1 MRYSNI
7 INQHTRRDCRDI
19 VMSNLV
25 NWQNFKDKIILIT
38 GSTGFIGV
46 QTVLALS
53 KASKDYNLN
62 VKLILPVRNI
72 KKAKS
77 IFYSELRFVNIKLI
91 KQDIN
96 KKINYHGGIDYIIHA
111 ASNTSSKSFVDTPV
125 ETIDTTVNG
134 TRNILELAK
143 EKQVKSVVYLSSMEV
158 YGTVNSDVPL
168 KEDDY
173 GYLDLINE
181 RNSYPQAKRLAE
193 TMCYSYFKEYNLPVK
208 IARLCQIIG
217 ANIPYNDTRVF
228 AQFARNVVEKK
239 DIVLHT
245 DGSTVR
251 NYCYITDCITAI
263 FKILTEGASGEA
275 YNVANKDAICSIK
288 EMAEK
293 ITKDTPE
300 IKVIVE
306 NKNSNLYPKNC
317 KIFLDT
323 NKLESLG
330 WNAEIAVDDIL
341 SKLVDGFLAQKN
353 QSLMQ
358 FTFKDYL
365 KDYICFK
372 NFGGHKNLSILGLK
386 FRIPNNFIYEHIY
399 KYLPVDNKKI
409 VFDNFLGF
417 GYGCNPK
424 YITEELLKQN
434 INCKIVWLVQN
445 PKKSRK
451 NFPKKLKLV
460 DIASEKAIYELS
472 TAKIWVD
479 NVRKIN
485 LLKRGLE
492 KKNNQIYIQTWHGS
506 LGIKKIENAI
516 PGFWEKTFVLKDYY
530 IQDAKYSDYLI
541 CNSTFEAN
549 IYKHNLSEYGEIEF
563 YGHPRNDILLKDLN
577 SCKQKI
583 YSNYNINKSD
593 KVLLY
598 VPTFRD
604 GTRIS
609 CYNINF
615 ESLKKTLETKFDG
628 EWKILVRLHPK
639 LEKYTNL
646 LIPKNN
652 ASIIDVTQYPDIQ
665 ELLAAADIAITD
677 YSSCIFDFMLTKK
690 PGFIYA
696 TDIEEYN
703 TERGFYY
710 PLEETP
716 FPIARNNEELIQNI
730 LNFDNEKYQQKV
742 EKFLKDKGC
751 IEDGHASER
760 VVELIKEIIN
770 K

>member
-25 NWQNFKDKIILIT
+25 NWQNFKDKTILIT

-53 KASKDYNLN
+53 KASKDFNLN

-96 KKINYHGGIDYIIHA
+96 KKINYHGKIDYIIHA

-134 TRNILELAK
+134 ARNILELAK

-358 FTFKDYL
+358 FTFKDYI

-372 NFGGHKNLSILGLK
+372 NFGGYKNLSILGLK
-386 FRIPNNFIYEHIY
+386 LRIPNNFIYEHIY

-409 VFDNFLGF
+409 VFCSFAGHN
-417 GYGCNPK
+417 YGCNPK
-424 YITEELLKQN
+424 YITEELIKQN
-434 INCKIVWLVQN
+434 IKCKIIWLYLN
-445 PKKSRK
+445 DNTKHLYNKKIHLI
-451 NFPKKLKLV
+451 N
-460 DIASEKAIYELS
+460 IQSERAIYEQA
-472 TAKIWVD
+472 TAKIWID
-479 NVRKIN
+479 NIRKTN
-485 LLKRGLE
+485 FVKRGLSKRE
-492 KKNNQIYIQTWHGS
+492 SQKYIQTWHGS
-506 LGIKKIENAI
+506 LGIKKIGSDSD
-516 PGFWEKTFVLKDYY
+516 PKFWERQVLGKFYKKDSSMIDIMISNSSFETNVYKSA
-530 IQDAKYSDYLI
+530 ISDK
-541 CNSTFEAN
+541 A
-549 IYKHNLSEYGEIEF
+549 EIKE
-563 YGHPRNDILLKDLN
+563 YGHPRNDIFFKDNKGLKD
-577 SCKQKI
+577 KI
-583 YSNYNINKSD
+583 CQQYNINTNSNI
-593 KVLLY
+593 LLY

-604 GTRIS
+604 NNHIS
-609 CYNINF
+609 CYNIEYEKLF
-615 ESLKKTLETKFDG
+615 APLKEKFGGD
-628 EWKILVRLHPK
+628 WKIFIRLHPRLK
-639 LEKYTNL
+639 HLTNL
-646 LIPKNN
+646 LIPQSD
-652 ASIIDVTQYPDIQ
+652 SIIDVTMYQDIQ
-665 ELLAAADIAITD
+665 ELLASADIAITD

-760 VVELIKEIIN
+760 VVELIKKYIN
-770 K
+770 

>member
-25 NWQNFKDKIILIT
+25 NWQNFKDKTILIT

-53 KASKDYNLN
+53 KASKDFNLN

-96 KKINYHGGIDYIIHA
+96 KKINYHGKIDYIIHA

-134 TRNILELAK
+134 ARNILELAK

-358 FTFKDYL
+358 FTFKDYI

-372 NFGGHKNLSILGLK
+372 NFGGYKNLSILGLK
-386 FRIPNNFIYEHIY
+386 LRIPNNFIYEHIY

-409 VFDNFLGF
+409 VFCSFAGHN
-417 GYGCNPK
+417 YGCNPK
-424 YITEELLKQN
+424 YITEELIKQN
-434 INCKIVWLVQN
+434 IKCKIIWLYLN
-445 PKKSRK
+445 DNTKHLYNKKIHLI
-451 NFPKKLKLV
+451 N
-460 DIASEKAIYELS
+460 IQSERAIYEQA
-472 TAKIWVD
+472 TAKIWID
-479 NVRKIN
+479 NIRKTN
-485 LLKRGLE
+485 FVKRGLSKRE
-492 KKNNQIYIQTWHGS
+492 SQKYIQTWHGS
-506 LGIKKIENAI
+506 LGIKKIGSDSD
-516 PGFWEKTFVLKDYY
+516 PKFWERQVLGKFYKKDSSMIDIMISNSSFETNVYKSA
-530 IQDAKYSDYLI
+530 ISDK
-541 CNSTFEAN
+541 A
-549 IYKHNLSEYGEIEF
+549 EIKE
-563 YGHPRNDILLKDLN
+563 YGHPRNDIFFKDNKGLKD
-577 SCKQKI
+577 KI
-583 YSNYNINKSD
+583 CQQYNINTNSNI
-593 KVLLY
+593 LLY

-604 GTRIS
+604 NNHKS
-609 CYNINF
+609 CYNIEYEKLF
-615 ESLKKTLETKFDG
+615 APLKEKFGGD
-628 EWKILVRLHPK
+628 WKIFIRLHPRLK
-639 LEKYTNL
+639 HLTNL
-646 LIPKNN
+646 LIPQSD
-652 ASIIDVTQYPDIQ
+652 SIIDVTMYQDIQ
-665 ELLAAADIAITD
+665 ELLASADIAITD

-760 VVELIKEIIN
+760 VVELIKKYIN
-770 K
+770 

>member
-96 KKINYHGGIDYIIHA
+96 KKINYHGKIDYIIHA

-263 FKILTEGASGEA
+263 FKILTEGASCEA

-293 ITKDTPE
+293 IAKDTPE

-306 NKNSNLYPKNC
+306 NKNYNLYPKNC

-451 NFPKKLKLV
+451 NFPKKVKLV

-472 TAKIWVD
+472 TAKIWID

-492 KKNNQIYIQTWHGS
+492 KKDNQIYIQTWHGS

-549 IYKHNLSEYGEIEF
+549 IYKQNLSEYGEIEF
-563 YGHPRNDILLKDLN
+563 YGHPRNDILLKNLN
-577 SCKQKI
+577 SCKEKI

-665 ELLAAADIAITD
+665 ELLASADIAITD

-760 VVELIKEIIN
+760 VVELIKKYIN
-770 K
+770 

>member
-25 NWQNFKDKIILIT
+25 NWQNFKDKTILIT

-96 KKINYHGGIDYIIHA
+96 KKINYHGEIDYIIHA

-143 EKQVKSVVYLSSMEV
+143 EKHAKSVVYLSSMEV

-409 VFDNFLGF
+409 VFDNFSGI
-417 GYGCNPK
+417 GYGCNPR
-424 YITEELLKQN
+424 YIADELLKQKV
-434 INCKIVWLVQN
+434 NCKINWLVQN
-445 PKKSRK
+445 PKENKK
-451 NFPKKLKLV
+451 NFPKNIKLI
-460 DIASEKAIYELS
+460 DITSEKAIYELS
-472 TAKIWVD
+472 TAKLWIG
-479 NVRKIN
+479 NTHKSN
-485 LLKRGLE
+485 LLKRGLT
-492 KKNNQIYIQTWHGS
+492 KKIAKQIYIQTWHGS
-506 LGIKKIENAI
+506 LGIKKINNDANPEFWKNSSLCELYKKDSSMIDIMISNSSFETNVYKSAI
-516 PGFWEKTFVLKDYY
+516 
-530 IQDAKYSDYLI
+530 SDK
-541 CNSTFEAN
+541 A
-549 IYKHNLSEYGEIEF
+549 EIKE
-563 YGHPRNDILLKDLN
+563 YGHPRNDIFFKDNKGLKD
-577 SCKQKI
+577 KI
-583 YSNYNINKSD
+583 CQQYNINTNSNI
-593 KVLLY
+593 LLY

-604 GTRIS
+604 NNHIS
-609 CYNINF
+609 CYNIEYEKLF
-615 ESLKKTLETKFDG
+615 APLKEKFGGD
-628 EWKILVRLHPK
+628 WKIFIRLHPRLK
-639 LEKYTNL
+639 HLTNL
-646 LIPKNN
+646 LIPQSD
-652 ASIIDVTQYPDIQ
+652 SIIDVTMYQDIQ
-665 ELLAAADIAITD
+665 ELLASADIAITD

-760 VVELIKEIIN
+760 VVELIKKYIN
-770 K
+770 

>member
-96 KKINYHGGIDYIIHA
+96 KKINYHGKIDYIIHA

-409 VFDNFLGF
+409 VFDNFSGI
-417 GYGCNPK
+417 GYGCNPR
-424 YITEELLKQN
+424 YIADELLKQKV
-434 INCKIVWLVQN
+434 NCKINWLVQN
-445 PKKSRK
+445 PKENKK
-451 NFPKKLKLV
+451 NFPKNIKLI
-460 DIASEKAIYELS
+460 DITSEKAIYELS
-472 TAKIWVD
+472 TAKLWIG
-479 NVRKIN
+479 NTHKSN
-485 LLKRGLE
+485 LLKRGLT
-492 KKNNQIYIQTWHGS
+492 KKIAKQIYIQTWHGS
-506 LGIKKIENAI
+506 LGIKKINNDANPEFWKNSSLCELYKKDSSMIDIMISNSSFETNVYKSAI
-516 PGFWEKTFVLKDYY
+516 
-530 IQDAKYSDYLI
+530 SDK
-541 CNSTFEAN
+541 A
-549 IYKHNLSEYGEIEF
+549 EIKE
-563 YGHPRNDILLKDLN
+563 YGHPRNDIFFKDNKGLKD
-577 SCKQKI
+577 KI
-583 YSNYNINKSD
+583 CQQYNINTNSNI
-593 KVLLY
+593 LLY

-604 GTRIS
+604 NNHIS
-609 CYNINF
+609 CYNIEYEKLF
-615 ESLKKTLETKFDG
+615 APLKEKFGGD
-628 EWKILVRLHPK
+628 WKIFIRLHPRLK
-639 LEKYTNL
+639 HLTNL
-646 LIPKNN
+646 LIPQSD
-652 ASIIDVTQYPDIQ
+652 SIIDVTMYQDIQ
-665 ELLAAADIAITD
+665 ELLASADIAITD

-760 VVELIKEIIN
+760 VVELIKKYIN
-770 K
+770 

>member
-96 KKINYHGGIDYIIHA
+96 KKINYHGEIDYIIHA

-386 FRIPNNFIYEHIY
+386 LRIPNNFIYEHIY

-409 VFDNFLGF
+409 VFDNFSGI
-417 GYGCNPK
+417 GYGCNPR
-424 YITEELLKQN
+424 YIADELLKQKV
-434 INCKIVWLVQN
+434 NCKINWLVQN
-445 PKKSRK
+445 PKENKK
-451 NFPKKLKLV
+451 NFPKNIKLI
-460 DIASEKAIYELS
+460 DITSEKAIYELS
-472 TAKIWVD
+472 TAKLWIG
-479 NVRKIN
+479 NTHKSN
-485 LLKRGLE
+485 LLKRGLT
-492 KKNNQIYIQTWHGS
+492 KKIAQQIYIQTWHGS
-506 LGIKKIENAI
+506 LGIKKINNDANPEFWKNSSLCELYKKDSSMIDIMISNSSFETNVYKSAI
-516 PGFWEKTFVLKDYY
+516 
-530 IQDAKYSDYLI
+530 SDK
-541 CNSTFEAN
+541 A
-549 IYKHNLSEYGEIEF
+549 EIKE
-563 YGHPRNDILLKDLN
+563 YGHPRNDIFFKDNKGLKD
-577 SCKQKI
+577 KI
-583 YSNYNINKSD
+583 CQQYNINTNSNI
-593 KVLLY
+593 LLY

-604 GTRIS
+604 NNHIS
-609 CYNINF
+609 CYNIEYEKLF
-615 ESLKKTLETKFDG
+615 APLKEKFGGD
-628 EWKILVRLHPK
+628 WKIFIRLHPRLK
-639 LEKYTNL
+639 HLTNL
-646 LIPKNN
+646 LIPQSD
-652 ASIIDVTQYPDIQ
+652 SIIDVTMYQDIQ
-665 ELLAAADIAITD
+665 ELLASADIAITD

-760 VVELIKEIIN
+760 VVELIKKYIN
-770 K
+770 

>member
-25 NWQNFKDKIILIT
+25 NWQNFKDKTILIT

-96 KKINYHGGIDYIIHA
+96 KKINYHGKIDFIIHA

-134 TRNILELAK
+134 TMNILELAK

-409 VFDNFLGF
+409 VFDNFSGI
-417 GYGCNPK
+417 GYGCNPR
-424 YITEELLKQN
+424 YIADELLKQKV
-434 INCKIVWLVQN
+434 NCKINWLVQN
-445 PKKSRK
+445 PKENKK
-451 NFPKKLKLV
+451 NFPKNIKLI
-460 DIASEKAIYELS
+460 DITSEKAIYELS
-472 TAKIWVD
+472 TAKLWIG
-479 NVRKIN
+479 NTHKSN
-485 LLKRGLE
+485 LLKRGLT
-492 KKNNQIYIQTWHGS
+492 KKIAKQIYIQTWHGS
-506 LGIKKIENAI
+506 LGIKKINNDANPEFWKNSSLCELYKKDSSMIDIMISNSSFETNVYKSAI
-516 PGFWEKTFVLKDYY
+516 
-530 IQDAKYSDYLI
+530 SDK
-541 CNSTFEAN
+541 A
-549 IYKHNLSEYGEIEF
+549 EIKE
-563 YGHPRNDILLKDLN
+563 YGHPRNDIFFKDNKGLKD
-577 SCKQKI
+577 KI
-583 YSNYNINKSD
+583 CQQYNINTNSNI
-593 KVLLY
+593 LLY

-604 GTRIS
+604 NNHIS
-609 CYNINF
+609 CYNIEYEKLF
-615 ESLKKTLETKFDG
+615 APLKEKFGGD
-628 EWKILVRLHPK
+628 WKIFIRLHPRLK
-639 LEKYTNL
+639 HLTNL
-646 LIPKNN
+646 LIPQSD
-652 ASIIDVTQYPDIQ
+652 SIIDVTMYQDIQ
-665 ELLAAADIAITD
+665 ELLASADIAITD

-760 VVELIKEIIN
+760 VVELIKKYIN
-770 K
+770 

>member
-25 NWQNFKDKIILIT
+25 NWQNFKDKTILIT

-96 KKINYHGGIDYIIHA
+96 KKINYHGKIDFIIHA

-293 ITKDTPE
+293 IAKDTPE

-353 QSLMQ
+353 QSLIQ
-358 FTFKDYL
+358 FTFKDYI

-409 VFDNFLGF
+409 VFDNFSGI
-417 GYGCNPK
+417 GYGCNPR
-424 YITEELLKQN
+424 YIADELLKQKV
-434 INCKIVWLVQN
+434 NCKINWLVQN
-445 PKKSRK
+445 PKENKK
-451 NFPKKLKLV
+451 NFPKNIKLI
-460 DIASEKAIYELS
+460 DITSEKAIYELS
-472 TAKIWVD
+472 TAKLWIG
-479 NVRKIN
+479 NTHKSN
-485 LLKRGLE
+485 LLKRGLT
-492 KKNNQIYIQTWHGS
+492 KKIAKQIYIQTWHGS
-506 LGIKKIENAI
+506 LGIKKINNDANPEFWKNSSLCELYKKDSSMIDIMISNSSFETNVYKSAI
-516 PGFWEKTFVLKDYY
+516 
-530 IQDAKYSDYLI
+530 SDK
-541 CNSTFEAN
+541 A
-549 IYKHNLSEYGEIEF
+549 EIKE
-563 YGHPRNDILLKDLN
+563 YGHPRNDIFFKDNKGLKD
-577 SCKQKI
+577 KI
-583 YSNYNINKSD
+583 CQQYNINTNSNI
-593 KVLLY
+593 LLY

-604 GTRIS
+604 NNHIS
-609 CYNINF
+609 CYNIEYEKLF
-615 ESLKKTLETKFDG
+615 APLKEKFGGD
-628 EWKILVRLHPK
+628 WKIFIRLHPRLK
-639 LEKYTNL
+639 HLTNL
-646 LIPKNN
+646 LIPQSD
-652 ASIIDVTQYPDIQ
+652 SIIDVTMYQDIQ
-665 ELLAAADIAITD
+665 ELLASADIAITD

-760 VVELIKEIIN
+760 VVELIKKYIN
-770 K
+770 

>member
-25 NWQNFKDKIILIT
+25 NWQNFKDKTILIT

-62 VKLILPVRNI
+62 VKLILTVRNI

-96 KKINYHGGIDYIIHA
+96 KKINYHGKVDYIIHA

-158 YGTVNSDVPL
+158 YGTVNSDTPL

-173 GYLDLINE
+173 GYLDLTNE

-293 ITKDTPE
+293 IAKDTPE

-353 QSLMQ
+353 QSLIQ
-358 FTFKDYL
+358 FTFKDYI

-409 VFDNFLGF
+409 VFDNFSGI
-417 GYGCNPK
+417 GYGCNPR
-424 YITEELLKQN
+424 YIADELLKQKV
-434 INCKIVWLVQN
+434 NCKINWLVQN
-445 PKKSRK
+445 PKENKK
-451 NFPKKLKLV
+451 NFPKNIKLI
-460 DIASEKAIYELS
+460 DITSEKAIYELS
-472 TAKIWVD
+472 TAKLWIG
-479 NVRKIN
+479 NTHKSN
-485 LLKRGLE
+485 LLKRGLT
-492 KKNNQIYIQTWHGS
+492 KKIAKQIYIQTWHGS
-506 LGIKKIENAI
+506 LGIKKINNDANPEFWKNSSLCELYKKDSSMIDIMISNSSFETNVYKSAI
-516 PGFWEKTFVLKDYY
+516 
-530 IQDAKYSDYLI
+530 SDK
-541 CNSTFEAN
+541 A
-549 IYKHNLSEYGEIEF
+549 EIKE
-563 YGHPRNDILLKDLN
+563 YGHPRNDIFFKDNKGLKD
-577 SCKQKI
+577 KI
-583 YSNYNINKSD
+583 CQQYNINTNSNI
-593 KVLLY
+593 LLY

-604 GTRIS
+604 NNHIS
-609 CYNINF
+609 CYNIEYEKLF
-615 ESLKKTLETKFDG
+615 APLKEKFGGD
-628 EWKILVRLHPK
+628 WKIFIRLHPRLK
-639 LEKYTNL
+639 HLTNL
-646 LIPKNN
+646 LIPQSD
-652 ASIIDVTQYPDIQ
+652 SIIDVTMYQDIQ
-665 ELLAAADIAITD
+665 ELLASADIAITD

-760 VVELIKEIIN
+760 VVELIKKYIN
-770 K
+770 

>member
-25 NWQNFKDKIILIT
+25 NWQNFKDKTILIT

-96 KKINYHGGIDYIIHA
+96 KKINYHGEIDYIIHA

-293 ITKDTPE
+293 IAKDTPE

-330 WNAEIAVDDIL
+330 WNAEIAVDDI
-341 SKLVDGFLAQKN
+341 F
-353 QSLMQ
+353 
-358 FTFKDYL
+358 
-365 KDYICFK
+365 
-372 NFGGHKNLSILGLK
+372 
-386 FRIPNNFIYEHIY
+386 
-399 KYLPVDNKKI
+399 
-409 VFDNFLGF
+409 
-417 GYGCNPK
+417 
-424 YITEELLKQN
+424 
-434 INCKIVWLVQN
+434 
-445 PKKSRK
+445 
-451 NFPKKLKLV
+451 
-460 DIASEKAIYELS
+460 
-472 TAKIWVD
+472 
-479 NVRKIN
+479 
-485 LLKRGLE
+485 
-492 KKNNQIYIQTWHGS
+492 
-506 LGIKKIENAI
+506 
-516 PGFWEKTFVLKDYY
+516 
-530 IQDAKYSDYLI
+530 
-541 CNSTFEAN
+541 
-549 IYKHNLSEYGEIEF
+549 
-563 YGHPRNDILLKDLN
+563 
-577 SCKQKI
+577 
-583 YSNYNINKSD
+583 
-593 KVLLY
+593 
-598 VPTFRD
+598 
-604 GTRIS
+604 
-609 CYNINF
+609 
-615 ESLKKTLETKFDG
+615 
-628 EWKILVRLHPK
+628 
-639 LEKYTNL
+639 
-646 LIPKNN
+646 
-652 ASIIDVTQYPDIQ
+652 
-665 ELLAAADIAITD
+665 
-677 YSSCIFDFMLTKK
+677 
-690 PGFIYA
+690 
-696 TDIEEYN
+696 
-703 TERGFYY
+703 
-710 PLEETP
+710 
-716 FPIARNNEELIQNI
+716 
-730 LNFDNEKYQQKV
+730 
-742 EKFLKDKGC
+742 
-751 IEDGHASER
+751 
-760 VVELIKEIIN
+760 
-770 K
+770 